1 MGCSASKRSKATVD
15 IYSPPPTSF
24 AVFDINAIDEPWVKV
39 EQAQQDNQEKK
50 PTHVPAVILEKLH
63 TFETDAPHSWDEV
76 SKALEDLK
84 PTLNNNNKKLPAP
97 TSLPK
102 PAKQVNKQQPRK
114 SLTFHT
120 LEELD
125 AKLSPK
131 PAANELRKTESMRKE
146 TGTKAKT
153 TELNNLEPSKHAANK
168 LRKTESM
175 RKATGTKTTEVNNP
189 KPQVPDSTGFKS
201 VKENIFILR
210 DRQEREKEGRMANY
224 DKLMSK
230 RDPLSEFP
238 EMCPPGGADSVVIY
252 TTSLRGVRRT
262 FEDCTKVREIFEIQ
276 RVVFDE
282 RDVSLHGEFL
292 NELRSL
298 LGKEASVPR
307 VFVKGRYVGG
317 VEEVSELNESAK
329 LGKIL
334 SKARVEKGV
343 GRQACGGCGGA
354 RFVPCM
360 ECGGSCKVVVSDDKR
375 ERCGKCN
382 ENGLV
387 HCPACL

>member
-1 MGCSASKRSKATVD
+1 MGCSASKRNQAIVD
-15 IYSPPPTSF
+15 IYRPPPTSF

-39 EQAQQDNQEKK
+39 EQAQQENQEKK
-50 PTHVPAVILEKLH
+50 PTHVPAVILEKLN
-63 TFETDAPHSWDEV
+63 TFETDAPYSWDEV
-76 SKALEDLK
+76 SKALENLK

-97 TSLPK
+97 TSPPK

-114 SLTFHT
+114 CLTFHT

-125 AKLSPK
+125 AKLSSK
-131 PAANELRKTESMRKE
+131 PAANELRKTESMGKE
-146 TGTKAKT
+146 TGTKTKTKT
-153 TELNNLEPSKHAANK
+153 TELNNPEP
-168 LRKTESM
+168 
-175 RKATGTKTTEVNNP
+175 P
-189 KPQVPDSTGFKS
+189 VPDSTGFKS

-210 DRQEREKEGRMANY
+210 DRQEREKEGRMGNY

-230 RDPLSEFP
+230 RDPLSQFP

-292 NELRSL
+292 NELRSI

-317 VEEVSELNESAK
+317 VEEVSELDESGK

-334 SKARVEKGV
+334 NKARVEKGV

-354 RFVPCM
+354 RFVPCL
-360 ECGGSCKVVVSDDKR
+360 ECGGSCKVVVSGDKR

-387 HCPACL
+387 HCPACV

>member
-1 MGCSASKRSKATVD
+1 MAD
-15 IYSPPPTSF
+15 
-24 AVFDINAIDEPWVKV
+24 
-39 EQAQQDNQEKK
+39 QAPQEK
-50 PTHVPAVILEKLH
+50 PTHVPTVILEKLN
-63 TFETDAPHSWDEV
+63 TFDTDAPHSWDEV

-84 PTLNNNNKKLPAP
+84 PTINNNNTTDNKKLQAPASP
-97 TSLPK
+97 PK

-120 LEELD
+120 LEEFD
-125 AKLSPK
+125 AKLSAK
-131 PAANELRKTESMRKE
+131 PAANELRKTESMRTESKE
-146 TGTKAKT
+146 SKTKT
-153 TELNNLEPSKHAANK
+153 TELKNLEPQVSAQPVGSK
-168 LRKTESM
+168 L
-175 RKATGTKTTEVNNP
+175 
-189 KPQVPDSTGFKS
+189 
-201 VKENIFILR
+201 KENIFIVR
-210 DRQEREKEGRMANY
+210 DRQEREREGRMANY

-238 EMCPPGGADSVVIY
+238 ELCPPGGADSVVIY

-262 FEDCTKVREIFEIQ
+262 FEDCTNIKEIFEVQ

-298 LGKEASVPR
+298 LGEEASVPR
-307 VFVKGRYVGG
+307 VFVKGRYLGG
-317 VEEVSELNESAK
+317 AEEVSELNESGK

-334 SKARVEKGV
+334 RMAAAERGV
-343 GRQACGGCGGA
+343 GRQACGGCGGV

-360 ECGGSCKVVVSDDKR
+360 ECGGSCKVVVSGDKK